1 MWNLE
6 HFVSSLVA
14 SCLGYLGAGGLGLI
28 AVAREAFPIP
38 PSQLCICNHPH
49 TTGEK
54 KASLLLRVRIMGLH
68 TVFGDSTD
76 HEHSPVFQ

>member
-14 SCLGYLGAGGLGLI
+14 SCLGYLRGGLGLI

-38 PSQLCICNHPH
+38 PSLLCICNHPH
-49 TTGEK
+49 TTGGK

-76 HEHSPVFQ
+76 HEHSLVLQ